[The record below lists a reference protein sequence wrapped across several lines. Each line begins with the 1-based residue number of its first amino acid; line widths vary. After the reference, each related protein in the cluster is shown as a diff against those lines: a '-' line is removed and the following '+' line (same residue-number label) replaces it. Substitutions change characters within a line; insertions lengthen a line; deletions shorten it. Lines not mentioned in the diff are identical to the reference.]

1 MDVELL
7 AGLISEVDPSIG
19 EKDLRPYRSPLNK
32 YAARVFDSLAE
43 ILISEPSGEVVAVGI
58 QRDERK
64 VIFTVSINRD
74 MMPAHMHDH
83 LITLWGLLKEISDG
97 YHQDRVKYMRP
108 SHINTELFSLPEE
121 TQQKIYRFM
130 LLIYQYSSKVFQHR
144 INKHAKNNETRLQAF
159 RRVVLSLDPEH
170 EATPELCELCKYL
183 WRINEYLGSGYT
195 SSFCAVTKEYRVL
208 CCVFSLLPHQV
219 ETVLQS
225 SEQLIEE
232 MGHSLGLY
240 QHSLRFMLIPT
251 DPS

>member
-64 VIFTVSINRD
+64 VIFTVAINRD

-97 YHQDRVKYMRP
+97 YHQDRVKYMAL
-108 SHINTELFSLPEE
+108 T
-121 TQQKIYRFM
+121 
-130 LLIYQYSSKVFQHR
+130 YQYRAVQPTRRNTAEDISL
-144 INKHAKNNETRLQAF
+144 HAF
-159 RRVVLSLDPEH
+159 DLSILVQ
-170 EATPELCELCKYL
+170 
-183 WRINEYLGSGYT
+183 G
-195 SSFCAVTKEYRVL
+195 
-208 CCVFSLLPHQV
+208 
-219 ETVLQS
+219 
-225 SEQLIEE
+225 
-232 MGHSLGLY
+232 
-240 QHSLRFMLIPT
+240 IPA
-251 DPS
+251 